1 MDIIV
6 ESVKRIQGLSEH
18 GGCADAG
25 VVLDVNPDATI
36 CQFEQGA
43 PMSATF
49 GGRSAVFTTFDPI
62 RAPTKI
68 AFMFGAPLD
77 SAAVR
82 GAAVAIINVILGFL
96 CMSRVLHPCPES
108 SHAAC
113 KNEIQPELAGK
124 NLYCIGSMGKTG
136 PSAFG
141 HVTQDISAADI
152 IIINGEG
159 LIGKETGDI
168 IEANRQRCRII
179 CIGPSTAGIARL
191 YELEHWCPY
200 GGSCQSGSRGS

>member
-1 MDIIV
+1 MMDIV
-6 ESVKRIQGLSEH
+6 VDAVKRIQDLSEH

-25 VVLDVNPDATI
+25 VVLDVNPNAKI

-77 SAAVR
+77 SVAVR

-96 CMSRVLHPCPES
+96 CMSRVLHPCRES

-113 KNEIQPELAGK
+113 HDEIRRELAGK
-124 NLYCIGSMGKTG
+124 SLYCIGAMGKSG

-141 HVTQDISAADI
+141 HVTQNLSDADV

-159 LIGKETGDI
+159 LVAQDTGDL
-168 IEANRQRCRII
+168 IEANRQRCRVI

-200 GGSCQSGSRGS
+200 GRNCQD